1 MKKNDLRND
10 PIKEAMLN
18 SLSFLKKNIYVS
30 LFASIVLIG
39 GIVFALSKTSADN
52 IQDYSACFDVSQN
65 SDLEKYCEEESIK
78 KILADIKKD
87 KSSSQ
92 HTLLFLDDFSNMNKE
107 EKLKALDAL
116 DFNKISSLYLK
127 SMLYKIYGDILLDS
141 SDIENNSQ
149 LAIEKYKKALGVF
162 DDKKTYS
169 ALVNYKIAKIY
180 KTEQKYKE
188 SKEFLDLALAC
199 DLPDNGSSVVDRN
212 IKILESSLKH
222 ALNRGEN

>member
-1 MKKNDLRND
+1 M
-10 PIKEAMLN
+10 
-18 SLSFLKKNIYVS
+18 
-30 LFASIVLIG
+30 
-39 GIVFALSKTSADN
+39 
-52 IQDYSACFDVSQN
+52 
-65 SDLEKYCEEESIK
+65 
-78 KILADIKKD
+78 
-87 KSSSQ
+87 
-92 HTLLFLDDFSNMNKE
+92 LFLDDFSNMNKE